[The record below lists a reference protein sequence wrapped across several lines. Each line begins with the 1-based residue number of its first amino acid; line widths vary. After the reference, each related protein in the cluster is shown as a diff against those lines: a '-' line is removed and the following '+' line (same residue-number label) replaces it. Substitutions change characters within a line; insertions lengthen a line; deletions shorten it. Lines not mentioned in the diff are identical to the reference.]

1 MTGGS
6 SFEDEKILPLL
17 NTKGRKTSAF
27 ERLGSKLK
35 SRTRKPESSFFL
47 PTVMSSQARKPRSTG
62 QAVKFVPTPR
72 KSNKAMKYA
81 VWATILAVLVAVYSI
96 ADSIKVSFRLSTFLI
111 LLLPFLHAYRE
122 LQADL

>member
-1 MTGGS
+1 
-6 SFEDEKILPLL
+6 
-17 NTKGRKTSAF
+17 
-27 ERLGSKLK
+27 
-35 SRTRKPESSFFL
+35 
-47 PTVMSSQARKPRSTG
+47 MSSQARKPRSTG
-62 QAVKFVPTPR
+62 QAVKVVPTPR

-111 LLLPFLHAYRE
+111 ILLPFLHAYRE